1 MTATQARIDAIER
14 IRREHIPDPD
24 GDPAAPHC
32 VTCSDASYPIWP
44 CAAAWLLE
52 QHDALAARADLLA
65 ALDEVYQWQRETFPL
80 RTPASIAAHLLEE
93 AGELAREPFDAEEMA
108 DVVML
113 LSGLVRETGTNL
125 AAAVRAKHAKNLTRD
140 WSAPPNK
147 HGYVKAR
154 AAMADARGE
163 G

>member
-1 MTATQARIDAIER
+1 M
-14 IRREHIPDPD
+14 
-24 GDPAAPHC
+24 
-32 VTCSDASYPIWP
+32 S
-44 CAAAWLLE
+44 
-52 QHDALAARADLLA
+52 
-65 ALDEVYQWQRETFPL
+65 
-80 RTPASIAAHLLEE
+80 
-93 AGELAREPFDAEEMA
+93 GESGSGTA